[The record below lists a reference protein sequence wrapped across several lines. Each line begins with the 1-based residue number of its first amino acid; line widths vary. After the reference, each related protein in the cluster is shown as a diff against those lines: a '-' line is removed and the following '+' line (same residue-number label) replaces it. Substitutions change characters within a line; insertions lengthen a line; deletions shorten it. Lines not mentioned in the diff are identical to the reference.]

1 MKKGFCF
8 LLAVLFSSC
17 QWFTSKENKNNS
29 IARVGKNYLSKSDI
43 QSIVPAGSSK
53 EDSIII
59 IRSFIDKWATQKL
72 LIDAAERNLNDKK
85 KNELNALI
93 KQYKIDLYTNAYIDE
108 VVKQTVDTVVSIDEL
123 KEYYKLN
130 KENFK
135 TNGLLVKLRYINL
148 PYNNPKL
155 STIRDKFFNFN
166 QKDKKYLEANTLQY
180 KNYALNDTV
189 WVEMS
194 QVYEK
199 LPIITPDNRDEYILA
214 GKKIQ
219 VRSQN
224 DLYLIKISN
233 VLNNNQI
240 APFDYIKTTLK
251 EVIINKR
258 KLELIKKFQKE
269 ITQDA
274 IKNGEY
280 EIYK

>member
-43 QSIVPAGSSK
+43 QNIVPAGSSK

-59 IRSFIDKWATQKL
+59 VRSFIDKWATQKL

-135 TNGLLVKLRYINL
+135 INGLLVKLRYINL

-199 LPIITPDNRDEYILA
+199 LPIITPDNRDDYILA

>member
-8 LLAVLFSSC
+8 LLALLFSSC

-43 QSIVPAGSSK
+43 QNIVPAGSSK
-53 EDSIII
+53 EDSTII

-155 STIRDKFFNFN
+155 STIRDKFFSFN

>member
-8 LLAVLFSSC
+8 ILAVLFSSC

-166 QKDKKYLEANTLQY
+166 QKDKKYLGANTLQY

-189 WVEMS
+189 WVEMG

>member
-8 LLAVLFSSC
+8 ILAVLFSSC

>member
-8 LLAVLFSSC
+8 LLALLFSSC

-43 QSIVPAGSSK
+43 QNIVPAGSSK
-53 EDSIII
+53 EDSTII

-189 WVEMS
+189 WVEMG

-199 LPIITPDNRDEYILA
+199 LPIITPDNRDDYILA

>member
-1 MKKGFCF
+1 M
-8 LLAVLFSSC
+8 
-17 QWFTSKENKNNS
+17 
-29 IARVGKNYLSKSDI
+29 
-43 QSIVPAGSSK
+43 
-53 EDSIII
+53 
-59 IRSFIDKWATQKL
+59 
-72 LIDAAERNLNDKK
+72 IDASERNLNDKK

-93 KQYKIDLYTNAYIDE
+93 KQYKIDLYTSAYIDE
-108 VVKQTVDTVVSIDEL
+108 VVKQTVDTIVSNDEL
-123 KEYYKLN
+123 KKYYDQN

-155 STIRDKFFNFN
+155 SAIRDKFFNFN
-166 QKDKKYLEANTLQY
+166 KKDKKFLEANTLQF
-180 KNYALNDTV
+180 KNYAFNDSV

-199 LPIITPDNRDEYILA
+199 LPIITPDNRDEYIIA
-214 GKKIQ
+214 GKRIQ
-219 VRSQN
+219 TRSQD
-224 DLYLIKISN
+224 DLYLIKVSN

-240 APFDYIKTTLK
+240 APFEYIKTTLK

>member
-8 LLAVLFSSC
+8 LLVVLFSSC
-17 QWFTSKENKNNS
+17 QWFSKEKKNNS
-29 IARVGKNYLSKSDI
+29 IARVGKNYLYKSDV
-43 QSIVPAGSSK
+43 QNIVPAGISK

-72 LIDAAERNLNDKK
+72 LIDASERNLNDKK

-93 KQYKIDLYTNAYIDE
+93 KQYKIDLYTSAYIDE
-108 VVKQTVDTVVSIDEL
+108 VVKQTVDTIVSNDEL
-123 KEYYKLN
+123 KKYYDQN

-155 STIRDKFFNFN
+155 SAIRDKFFNFN
-166 QKDKKYLEANTLQY
+166 KKDKKFLEANTLQF
-180 KNYALNDTV
+180 KNYAFNDSV

-199 LPIITPDNRDEYILA
+199 LPIITPDNRDEYIIA
-214 GKKIQ
+214 GKRIQ
-219 VRSQN
+219 TRSQD
-224 DLYLIKISN
+224 DLYLIKVSN

-240 APFDYIKTTLK
+240 APFEYIKTTLK

>member
-43 QSIVPAGSSK
+43 QNIVPAGSSK

-214 GKKIQ
+214 GKKMQ

>member
-224 DLYLIKISN
+224 DLYLIKISKR
-233 VLNNNQI
+233 NNSRC
-240 APFDYIKTTLK
+240 Y
-251 EVIINKR
+251 
-258 KLELIKKFQKE
+258 
-269 ITQDA
+269 
-274 IKNGEY
+274 
-280 EIYK
+280 

>member
-17 QWFTSKENKNNS
+17 QWFSSKENKNNS

-108 VVKQTVDTVVSIDEL
+108 IVKQTVDTVVSIEEL
-123 KEYYKLN
+123 KQYYNHN

-155 STIRDKFFNFN
+155 PTIRDKFFNFN
-166 QKDKKYLEANTLQY
+166 QKDKKYLEANTLQF

-189 WVEMS
+189 WVEMG

>member
-189 WVEMS
+189 WVEMG

-199 LPIITPDNRDEYILA
+199 LPIITPNNRDEYILA

>member
-43 QSIVPAGSSK
+43 QNIVPAGSSK

>member
-214 GKKIQ
+214 GKKMQ

>member
-189 WVEMS
+189 WVEMG

-214 GKKIQ
+214 GKKMQ